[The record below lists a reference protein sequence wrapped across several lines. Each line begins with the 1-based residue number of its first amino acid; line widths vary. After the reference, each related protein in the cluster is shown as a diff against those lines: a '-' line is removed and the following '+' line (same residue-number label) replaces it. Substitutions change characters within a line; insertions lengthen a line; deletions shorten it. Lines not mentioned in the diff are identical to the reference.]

1 MFSGCIDRNAS
12 LSKTLRISHVLSCIC
27 QVKNLAGVLCVVGLM
42 LAQQSVWSQ
51 AESANDDAEQEGRTL
66 DEILVVAQKVEENIE
81 DVPSSVSALDG
92 IQIEAL
98 GAIDLTDLNGLVPN
112 TIKQRVMV
120 GNGGSFAIRG
130 IGFYETDPLSDSK
143 TQVLVDGAPHARNT
157 GVLHDQIDVERVEIL
172 RGPQGPL
179 FGRTSLAGTIN
190 VITKDASDE
199 PGFISR
205 LSLAEYG
212 TRHLRL
218 SADSGS
224 VFDGSVRARL
234 SAGFRN
240 YDGHVKNDYDDE
252 FLGGTDATNFR
263 FKVDHDLDRI
273 HTTLTAYRLDE
284 DVDGLP
290 VTNFQQDPRGTADGD
305 VHLVRQDEHGF
316 AESAE
321 KGLTLRSDFS
331 IEPGTLTFLANTQTA
346 DFLSWFDLDGRAG
359 TEPPVRGGG
368 LIINLGFGIEH
379 EEDSLE
385 IRFRD
390 AHSERWDYTAGVF
403 LFQEES
409 TRTSYQNNGAPYSDT
424 YGFEDAFITVVA
436 NQETKTVAAFGQA
449 DYHVSDA
456 FSLVFGGRLTQDEKT
471 VHIRHDPRPPP
482 AEQTPPRRL
491 SLTNTWDQ
499 PTWRVG
505 GTYDVSEAT
514 MIYLTSS
521 TGFKPGGF
529 NGRATRVQNIGP
541 YEAEYVTNHEF
552 GLKSE
557 LLDRRGR
564 ISAAAFVMDYE
575 KLVGLVR
582 RPNFTGRGTEAIAIN
597 LGDVGIRGIEVESEW
612 LLSPNLAMN
621 LSLGHLSASWAE
633 FVVDLNNDGIETDN
647 SHLDVMMAPRWSAFG
662 SVRYSRDTDRLPDSR
677 LEFSLDARY
686 QSRYNA
692 YGQSNED
699 TYYRSAATKWNG
711 AVSFLWGEGNSV
723 SLFGRNLTNEAAIA
737 FAYNALVPWGSFDPP
752 RVVGI
757 EIQITR

>member
-1 MFSGCIDRNAS
+1 MSSIRIERRRAVRKALQGRYP
-12 LSKTLRISHVLSCIC
+12 SKCAFR
-27 QVKNLAGVLCVVGLM
+27 VKHLVEAVCLAGLIV
-42 LAQQSVWSQ
+42 SSQ
-51 AESANDDAEQEGRTL
+51 ALIGQDETSSANAEEGQTL

-92 IQIEAL
+92 MQIEAL

-112 TIKQRVMV
+112 TVTQRVMV

-130 IGFYETDPLSDSK
+130 IGFYETDPLADSK
-143 TQVLVDGAPHARNT
+143 TQVLLDGAPHARNT
-157 GVLHDQIDVERVEIL
+157 GVLHDQIDIERVEIL

-190 VITKDASDE
+190 VITKDASDDR
-199 PGFISR
+199 GFVSR

-212 TRHLRL
+212 TRHLRF
-218 SADSGS
+218 SAETGS
-224 VFDGSVRARL
+224 VLDGSVRARL

-240 YDGHVKNDYDDE
+240 YDGHVKNDFDGE
-252 FLGGTDATNFR
+252 FLGGTDAKNFR
-263 FKVDHDLDRI
+263 LKVDHDLENV

-316 AESAE
+316 ANSAE
-321 KGLTLRSDFS
+321 KGLTLRSDVS
-331 IEPGTLTFLANTQTA
+331 VNAGTLTFLANTQTA

-368 LIINLGFGIEH
+368 LIINLGFEIDH

-390 AHSERWDYTAGVF
+390 SHSERWDYTAGVF
-403 LFQEES
+403 LFNEES
-409 TRTSYQNNGAPYSDT
+409 TRISYQNNGAPYSDT
-424 YGFEDAFITVVA
+424 YGFDDAFITVVA
-436 NQETKTVAAFGQA
+436 NQETNTVAAFAQA
-449 DYHVSDA
+449 DYHLTDV
-456 FSLVFGGRLTQDEKT
+456 FSLVLGGRITQDEKT

-499 PTWRVG
+499 TTYRVG
-505 GTYDVSEAT
+505 GTYDVSAET
-514 MIYLTSS
+514 MVYLTSS

-541 YEAEYVTNHEF
+541 YEAEYATNHEL
-552 GLKSE
+552 GIKSE
-557 LLDRRGR
+557 LLDRRAR
-564 ISAAAFVMDYE
+564 ISAAAFITDYE

-582 RPNFTGRGTEAIAIN
+582 RPNHTGRGTEAIAIN
-597 LGDVGIRGIEVESEW
+597 LGDVGIQGIEVESEW
-612 LLSPNLAMN
+612 LLTDNLSVNLA
-621 LSLGHLSASWAE
+621 LGHLDASWAE
-633 FVVDLNNDGIETDN
+633 FTVDLNNDGIATDN
-647 SHLDVMMAPRWSAFG
+647 SDLDVMMAPRWSSFG
-662 SVRYSRDTDRLPDSR
+662 RVHYRRDVDRIPDSR
-677 LEFSLDARY
+677 LEFILDARY

-699 TYYRSAATKWNG
+699 TFYRLGTTKWNG
-711 AVSFLWGEGNSV
+711 SISFLWGENNSV
-723 SLFGRNLTNEAAIA
+723 SLFGRNLTDEAAIA

-752 RVVGI
+752 RVIGI
-757 EIQITR
+757 EVQFTR